1 MLKAPSKSR
10 ISCQVC
16 FNYFSL
22 KEILFRCSNKLCA
35 AENDQEQAEYLG
47 VPQKMDQPV
56 VTPSGTGNIKNG
68 VATCAKC
75 QQPTMIHICPRCHC
89 EIPQFPW
96 NAPNMTLAIVGSV
109 GAGKTVYLTTTMK
122 HLQENLG
129 EYLGTEAGVTI
140 STKRTEDNITE
151 HEEAIF
157 IKNEE
162 LQTTPRR
169 VVNSE
174 VRLPYAYHLG
184 SWNYRKGFHPL
195 KKKLKT
201 YLSIFD
207 AAGEDFNDRNDTVTL
222 TQIPNAQ
229 GLIMFIDPMSFPDIA
244 ERYGEKRFTT
254 QTPTQIL
261 DKFYNAYVLQNPHLS
276 LGDKIPVP
284 TAFVLGKVDMLG
296 DYTAAHPEFNNPPA
310 HKGGVD
316 LKSIETSSLAT
327 CAVLKDLRGDA
338 LCGTIESRFSNHCF
352 FAVSCGRRWTEPDPN
367 NPAKLIGRF
376 QPNPYRIM
384 DPILWMLWS
393 NGRIP
398 STS

>member
-10 ISCQVC
+10 ITCQVC
-16 FNYFSL
+16 FNYFSF
-22 KEILFRCSNKLCA
+22 KEILFRCSNRVCP
-35 AENDQEQAEYLG
+35 AENDPVRAGFVGL
-47 VPQKMDQPV
+47 PQWMGQPAV
-56 VTPSGTGNIKNG
+56 APSGTGDINQG
-68 VATCAKC
+68 EATCAKC
-75 QQPTMIHICPRCHC
+75 QQLTTIHICPRCHC

-140 STKRTEDNITE
+140 STKRTEDDIKK
-151 HEEAIF
+151 HEDAIF
-157 IKNEE
+157 INNQE
-162 LQTTPRR
+162 LQTTLAR
-169 VVNSE
+169 VNNAE
-174 VRLPYAYHLG
+174 VRLPYTYHLA

-207 AAGEDFNDRNDTVTL
+207 AAGEDFNDRNDTVSL
-222 TQIPNAQ
+222 KQIPNAQ
-229 GLIMFIDPMSFPDIA
+229 GLIMFIDPMSFPGIA
-244 ERYGEKRFTT
+244 EHFGQERFSA

-261 DKFYNAYVLQNPHLS
+261 DKFYNAYVLQNPSLS

-284 TAFVLGKVDMLG
+284 TAFVLGKTDMLEASL
-296 DYTAAHPEFNNPPA
+296 AAHPEFNNPPA

-316 LKSIETSSLAT
+316 LKSIETSSQAT
-327 CAVLKDLRGDA
+327 RAILEQLGGST
-338 LCGTIESRFSNHCF
+338 LCGTIESRFSNHRF
-352 FAVSCGRRWTEPDPN
+352 FAVSCGRKFVDSTG
-367 NPAKLIGRF
+367 AARF
-376 QPNPYRIM
+376 QPLPSRIM

-398 STS
+398 STI